1 MISFSLIAM
10 PMTCLLLNE
19 FVGGAVID
27 AAIPA
32 IYSALLVFGAILFS
46 ISFVA
51 LIICVIVIL
60 VSTNYWA
67 FVYRPASLAHS
78 RRKRKL
84 KIIAANGGRTRA
96 SIKFNAT
103 SSNANSSSK
112 MSRYQPDSITA
123 YCRRV
128 FHIVKRSLQYGITAL
143 SYRRKREKKH
153 VAAQSVW
160 CGMNRPLLI
169 FRTSEDPRNKSY
181 ATPSSPTSPLSA
193 SKSFS
198 TPFLSSSPPKTPFS
212 PTPSFSAF
220 YPASSFS
227 AFSPSPS
234 RSFRN
239 LYSRQVKSPGLSAV
253 PVCVRKM
260 LIISTDTAVQEREKE
275 KDRRQKQRDREN
287 GGVGRSGDTLGGGG
301 RGGRGERGGRGGR
314 GEELG
319 SRVRGRGGVQ
329 FSRQFSSTRSLGDEL
344 IVTRTG
350 LADSSRRLVA
360 PSIMFHSRQV
370 LTLMRSR
377 LSMQKS
383 NIPQVKG
390 THRRIF
396 PMNSNEDSFPEA
408 DFILEFRYILDVFY
422 PDGMTLTD
430 EAKEESCEL
439 FDIWKNEYFAWSD
452 ATTGGG
458 TTSTNIQSEVRM
470 INFKTFEDWFSN
482 EFVFLIH
489 SNLSDRIMDNIT
501 RSPVLAV
508 TVKNKVKVKEVDE
521 EALHC
526 TTNAVSWFAP
536 PPARARR
543 RLGDLI
549 REEEKEENRI

>member
-1 MISFSLIAM
+1 M

-46 ISFVA
+46 VSFLA

-84 KIIAANGGRTRA
+84 KIIAANGGR
-96 SIKFNAT
+96 SLIKFNAT
-103 SSNANSSSK
+103 SSKANSSGK
-112 MSRYQPDSITA
+112 KSRHQPESISA

-128 FHIVKRSLQYGITAL
+128 FHIVKRSLQYGITVL
-143 SYRRKREKKH
+143 SYRGKREKKH
-153 VAAQSVW
+153 FAARSVW

-169 FRTSEDPRNKSY
+169 FRTSEDPRTKS
-181 ATPSSPTSPLSA
+181 TPISSSPTSPLSA

-198 TPFLSSSPPKTPFS
+198 APFLSPSKTPFS

-220 YPASSFS
+220 YPTSSFS

-234 RSFRN
+234 RSYRN

-253 PVCVRKM
+253 PVCVKKM

-275 KDRRQKQRDREN
+275 RERRQKQRDRE
-287 GGVGRSGDTLGGGG
+287 SGGGG
-301 RGGRGERGGRGGR
+301 RGGDTPGGGGRGGRGGR

-344 IVTRTG
+344 VVTRTG

-360 PSIMFHSRQV
+360 PSIMFYSRQA

-377 LSMQKS
+377 LSKKKS
-383 NIPQVKG
+383 NVAQLKSTS

-408 DFILEFRYILDVFY
+408 DFTVEFRLILDVFY
-422 PDGMTLTD
+422 PDGMTLSN

-439 FDIWKNEYFAWSD
+439 FDIWKNEYFEWSD
-452 ATTGGG
+452 ASTGGG
-458 TTSTNIQSEVRM
+458 GITSIQPEVRM
-470 INFKTFEDWFSN
+470 INFKLFEDWFSN

-521 EALHC
+521 DALHC